1 MVTREQTQARM
12 DIISAGMMKHTP
24 EQSYTVADRLEARAA
39 QAGDSPF
46 LIWNEQV
53 LSYGEVNAQ
62 ANRYAH
68 FALAQ
73 GVKPGDVVALLME
86 NRPEFLFIWFALA
99 KIGCVSALIN
109 PQASGDALL
118 HTRLTSASE
127 GLGPGAESELS

>member
-39 QAGDSPF
+39 QAGNSPF

-62 ANRYAH
+62 ANRY
-68 FALAQ
+68 
-73 GVKPGDVVALLME
+73 
-86 NRPEFLFIWFALA
+86 NRQYCDNNDTYLTLF
-99 KIGCVSALIN
+99 
-109 PQASGDALL
+109 
-118 HTRLTSASE
+118 T
-127 GLGPGAESELS
+127 